1 MVSALTGPWRGP
13 KQSVTQTIAA
23 LTDTSWPFRRTIYAN
38 PSILFRLNYSA
49 FSWVPWKLRKRARNN
64 SLSASKQLGALGDRT
79 EVKLHVIGLLW
90 CVIVLSSKPQHLSHD
105 RLFGCECVG
114 HHYST
119 WNTFVRFFYLVFTN
133 MTALW
138 IKIPLSRKA
147 IHFVH
152 TQLRNLKYT
161 VVKEIEIIFVC
172 RV

>member
-13 KQSVTQTIAA
+13 KQSVKQTIAA

-49 FSWVPWKLRKRARNN
+49 FSWAHVITRYRHPNN
-64 SLSASKQLGALGDRT
+64 LDWALGDRT
-79 EVKLHVIGLLW
+79 EVKLHVIDLLL

-161 VVKEIEIIFVC
+161 VVKEIEIIFDC